1 MAGISRA
8 YKRRGKG
15 MEASVTALAPTAWF
29 DAMQPNALWQDIART
44 IPCVVAGDK
53 LRAWS
58 DRSGNSRHA
67 ILNTGADESTIPF
80 LESGHHV
87 LLLPKAPAGGQ
98 SSAKLD
104 TPVLVTTGL
113 SKATIIGVIRSQGS
127 TYNVCAGVGVFSV
140 LGSFALTSGIND
152 TSKIGALLGGYTF
165 AQSSLAFS
173 ATLQTISARFDFPA
187 TTLDT
192 QVRMRYGNL
201 SGNPLAVD
209 SPRTTPN
216 LVAGY
221 PFTIFGRFDSWR
233 WKGSIAEIMLFLRS
247 LSDDENNVVHAYL
260 QSKWSVV

>member
-1 MAGISRA
+1 
-8 YKRRGKG
+8 
-15 MEASVTALAPTAWF
+15 MEASVSALAPTAWF

-58 DRSGNSRHA
+58 DRSGNNRHA
-67 ILNTGADESTIPF
+67 VLNTGAGDSSIPF
-80 LESGHHV
+80 LEAGHHPT
-87 LLLPKAPAGGQ
+87 LLLPKAPTGGE
-98 SSAKLD
+98 SNGYAKLD
-104 TPVLVTTGL
+104 TPILNTTGL

-127 TYNVCAGVGVFSV
+127 TYNVCAGVGVYYLF
-140 LGSFALTSGIND
+140 GSFALSSGIYD

-173 ATLQTISARFDFPA
+173 AGLQTISARFDFPA

-201 SGNPLAVD
+201 SGNPLAVNNT
-209 SPRTTPN
+209 RTTAN

-221 PFTIFGRFDSWR
+221 PFTVFGRFDQWR

-247 LSDDENNVVHAYL
+247 LSDDENDAVHAYL
-260 QSKWSVV
+260 QSKWSVI

>member
-1 MAGISRA
+1 
-8 YKRRGKG
+8 

-67 ILNTGADESTIPF
+67 ILNTGADDSSIPF
-80 LESGHHV
+80 LEAGHHV
-87 LLLPKAPAGGQ
+87 LLLPKAPTGGENN
-98 SSAKLD
+98 SFAKLD

-113 SKATIIGVIRSQGS
+113 SKATIIGVIRSQGT
-127 TYNVCAGVGVFSV
+127 TYNGCAGVGIYQTI
-140 LGSFALTSGIND
+140 GSFALTSGIND
-152 TSKIGALLGGYTF
+152 TSKIGAMLGGPTF

-173 ATLQTISARFDFPA
+173 AGLQTISARFDFPA

-201 SGNPLAVD
+201 SGNPLAVG

-221 PFTIFGRFDSWR
+221 PFTVFGRFDSWR

-247 LSDDENNVVHAYL
+247 LSDDENNAVHAYL